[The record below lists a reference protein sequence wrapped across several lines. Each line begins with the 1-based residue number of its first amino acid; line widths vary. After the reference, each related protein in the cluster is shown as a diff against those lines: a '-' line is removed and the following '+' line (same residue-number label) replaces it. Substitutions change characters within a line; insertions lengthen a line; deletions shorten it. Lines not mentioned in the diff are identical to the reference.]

1 MHLKGLQLLL
11 NDLIFVIKLLFTGFN
26 HGKIMTIL
34 LLLQV
39 FKSVP
44 QI

>member
-1 MHLKGLQLLL
+1 MRLKSIQLLL
-11 NDLIFVIKLLFTGFN
+11 IDLIFIIELLFTGFN

-39 FKSVP
+39 IKSVP